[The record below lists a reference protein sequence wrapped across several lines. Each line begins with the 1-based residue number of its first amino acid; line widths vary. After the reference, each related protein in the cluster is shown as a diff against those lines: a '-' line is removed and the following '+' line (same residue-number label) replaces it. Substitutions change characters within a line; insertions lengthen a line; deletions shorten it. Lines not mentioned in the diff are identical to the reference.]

1 VHQKNTIATGNLT
14 RFYVKINTRKSLTHT
29 RARGRKNNMKIMFVH
44 SCTTHALHIVYLHI
58 HFEYNKYVCAHF
70 FIFSLG
76 RSSTLY
82 RCSSPQL
89 QLLYENI
96 PIRVCIMHII
106 FYYFIVFIFTRLPH
120 FIRQRYRQREE
131 TILPERCVAPYIIIL
146 FIRTSSTRHNIIT
159 ISRYWCT
166 ATSHI
171 ACLSGVRGIENSG
184 GHLHARFRSPPS
196 IIIIIYINY

>member
-1 VHQKNTIATGNLT
+1 MHQKNTIATGNLT

-44 SCTTHALHIVYLHI
+44 SCATHALHI
-58 HFEYNKYVCAHF
+58 HFEHNKYVCAHF

-76 RSSTLY
+76 RSSTLQ

-96 PIRVCIMHII
+96 PIRVCIL
-106 FYYFIVFIFTRLPH
+106 YFIILLYLFLPGFLVLFGSDIARGRTLFCRSAVWH
-120 FIRQRYRQREE
+120 H
-131 TILPERCVAPYIIIL
+131 IIIL
-146 FIRTSSTRHNIIT
+146 FIRTSSTRHNNIIT

-166 ATSHI
+166 ATSRI